1 LRESPFTRKKRE
13 KEVPCKVKTNKHQ
26 QDFFPSKRKRT
37 THTHPCSLSKNDGRQ
52 TKNWNRINR
61 VRVRF
66 YHTRRLSLLRP
77 SFISHGQLDVPLR
90 GDDDHRPAIDGEI
103 LHQTPKPERR
113 VLFHAGFTVGVDEM
127 GGSWDDY
134 RVLRVFRVVRRVFS
148 NRPFVPATRSGV
160 GDNVTVS
167 RGESVRE
174 ENSEKGAT
182 ITRVMSS
189 PLACSHRN

>member
-1 LRESPFTRKKRE
+1 ML
-13 KEVPCKVKTNKHQ
+13 
-26 QDFFPSKRKRT
+26 
-37 THTHPCSLSKNDGRQ
+37 SLSLSLSSLFLSMVSAMMTTRAFTDTILMTSYSRNR
-52 TKNWNRINR
+52 NWNRINR

-77 SFISHGQLDVPLR
+77 SFISHGQPDVPLR

-113 VLFHAGFTVGVDEM
+113 VLFHAWFVVGIDEM

-134 RVLRVFRVVRRVFS
+134 RVLRVFRVVRRFFS

-160 GDNVTVS
+160 GDDVTVS

-182 ITRVMSS
+182 ITRVMSA

>member
-1 LRESPFTRKKRE
+1 MVSAMMMTTRAFTDTILMTSYSRNR
-13 KEVPCKVKTNKHQ
+13 
-26 QDFFPSKRKRT
+26 
-37 THTHPCSLSKNDGRQ
+37 
-52 TKNWNRINR
+52 NWNRINR

-160 GDNVTVS
+160 GDDVTVS

-189 PLACSHRN
+189 LACSHRN

>member
-1 LRESPFTRKKRE
+1 MVSAMMMTTTRAFTDTIPMTSYSRNR
-13 KEVPCKVKTNKHQ
+13 
-26 QDFFPSKRKRT
+26 
-37 THTHPCSLSKNDGRQ
+37 
-52 TKNWNRINR
+52 NWNRINR